1 MAAAPAAGP
10 DDARRTSDPGR
21 KPHDGLVGVDEPGMR
36 FPTRIRTAVGIV
48 VISMAMTAF
57 AAAGAQTAIEVPQ
70 GSSFTVENGTEC
82 APNTD
87 VKVYFSTPASEL
99 RQIGS
104 AISDGTGNFSTEVA
118 LPDDVAL
125 GTGTVTVECD
135 ITDAVLLYDVE
146 VVAAT
151 SSDLMSY
158 APYALGAIALIALVL
173 VVLSR
178 RGDKDDD
185 PADGAAVAAGDAE
198 PEPADAD
205 TAAVGDDDESDDGPE
220 YWFWDANTERGPAKR
235 LACLTETTFYLHEVP
250 AHAFAGL
257 LDRLAAGGPDETLSK
272 AFFKVAVADID
283 EIRHRGTE
291 MRVTFRG
298 PNGFVS
304 RTIDLATEVDGV
316 IGLLSRQVPVMADP
330 PVQSS

>member
-1 MAAAPAAGP
+1 
-10 DDARRTSDPGR
+10 
-21 KPHDGLVGVDEPGMR
+21 MR

-57 AAAGAQTAIEVPQ
+57 AAAGAQTAIDVPQ

-87 VKVYFSTPASEL
+87 VKIYFSTPASEL

-104 AISDGTGNFSTEVA
+104 AISDGTGNFSTEVS

-135 ITDAVLLYDVE
+135 ITDAVLLYDIE
-146 VVAAT
+146 VVEAS

-178 RGDKDDD
+178 RDDKEDD
-185 PADGAAVAAGDAE
+185 PADFQAKPDADDTESEDAAMVAVADEDE
-198 PEPADAD
+198 P
-205 TAAVGDDDESDDGPE
+205 DDGPE

-257 LDRLAAGGPDETLSK
+257 LDRLAANGPDDTLNK